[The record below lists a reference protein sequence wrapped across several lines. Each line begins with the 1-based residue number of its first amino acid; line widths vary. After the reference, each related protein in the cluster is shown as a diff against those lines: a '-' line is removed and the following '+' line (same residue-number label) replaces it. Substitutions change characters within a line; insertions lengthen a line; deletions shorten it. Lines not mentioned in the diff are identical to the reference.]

1 MNVSR
6 GGSCLLSAEVGE
18 DLFCG
23 VAFSRAVAPAVSGLP
38 GGSLGACVALVLA
51 TGSVEVADQED
62 PGPAGPRLQVWGQLL
77 ADAGADLWVPAAFDL
92 DDDGEWLGGGV
103 AGVGGLDEDVR
114 PAAVEAAWLDFDF
127 TVDHRLLPGQVL
139 SQERTEE
146 VGQVVLPGRP
156 PAVLGLLVFPVPHE
170 HGPPVRLQGLLLQR
184 VQRAEDDPG

>member
-6 GGSCLLSAEVGE
+6 GGSCLLPAEVGE

-77 ADAGADLWVPAAFDL
+77 ADAGADLRVPAAFDL

-114 PAAVEAAWLDFDF
+114 PAAVEAAWLDFDL
-127 TVDHRLLPGQVL
+127 TVALPRILWSLAV
-139 SQERTEE
+139 SD
-146 VGQVVLPGRP
+146 VG
-156 PAVLGLLVFPVPHE
+156 LVSR
-170 HGPPVRLQGLLLQR
+170 G
-184 VQRAEDDPG
+184 